1 MSFSKPIMIVVIII
15 TIIIYDKKCWDDFV
29 WGGYEVGE
37 SLLSIRAI
45 LTGVIL

>member
-1 MSFSKPIMIVVIII
+1 MAKRKIVQKDK
-15 TIIIYDKKCWDDFV
+15 IIYIKKCWGDCV